1 MSRQINFLSE
11 RRKGLTK
18 VEIQDR
24 KIIRIASIIF
34 GGAFTVFL
42 IIFGVRFY
50 FDRQLFQ
57 VKEAQKAARSQ
68 ILNDQNIERS
78 FVVFVYKLTALAN
91 LTQDKQEKNE
101 ALNFFSNLFG
111 SDVFVTQMSYLEKE
125 RILSLKI
132 QSDSIFTLRNAYR
145 LLNDS
150 SVTEEFSSVNPS
162 DLTRNSQGDY
172 EMVITAVVKAKPPGT
187 IQQSVPAAPLGGG
200 STESAPSDQTVNQE
214 EAPFVPGEPGT
225 TTPPATNEPPATQSE
240 AQTAP
245 TTQTN
250 ETTQT
255 NQANE
260 TFVNENPNSLPVTAP
275 QDQSQG
281 APQ

>member
-57 VKEAQKAARSQ
+57 VKEGQKAARSQ

-132 QSDSIFTLRNAYR
+132 QSDSVFTLRNVFQ

-150 SVTEEFSSVNPS
+150 SVREEFSSVNPS
-162 DLTRNSQGDY
+162 DLTRNTQGDY
-172 EMVITAVVKAKPPGT
+172 EMVITAVVKPKPPGT
-187 IQQSVPAAPLGGG
+187 IQQSVPTAPLGGG
-200 STESAPSDQTVNQE
+200 SVDQQAPTDQPLNQE
-214 EAPFVPGEPGT
+214 GQQTQGSQEGAAFEPQVTNEAPAVPEGT
-225 TTPPATNEPPATQSE
+225 Q
-240 AQTAP
+240 

-250 ETTQT
+250 ETSET

-260 TFVNENPNSLPVTAP
+260 TFVNEDPNSLPVTAP
-275 QDQSQG
+275 QDQTQG
-281 APQ
+281 AP